1 MLLKLKTS
9 AKAQA
14 FPQSPCSARFNIV
27 TELKGLSNDIKKI
40 TELTVPTART
50 KLYVKAE
57 LIPVFEIGIK
67 IEHKRFNLFAPKD
80 FAASSRFGFIWEKL
94 DEMILYENGKKEI
107 VIAIM
112 INIFELVKWILF
124 AAIKMESPNR
134 EPGMQEGIW
143 INIS

>member
-1 MLLKLKTS
+1 M
-9 AKAQA
+9 
-14 FPQSPCSARFNIV
+14 
-27 TELKGLSNDIKKI
+27 

-50 KLYVKAE
+50 KLYVNAE
-57 LIPVFEIGIK
+57 LIPFFEIGIK

-134 EPGMQEGIW
+134 EPGMQDGIW
-143 INIS
+143 INTS

>member
-1 MLLKLKTS
+1 M
-9 AKAQA
+9 
-14 FPQSPCSARFNIV
+14 
-27 TELKGLSNDIKKI
+27 
-40 TELTVPTART
+40 
-50 KLYVKAE
+50 
-57 LIPVFEIGIK
+57 
-67 IEHKRFNLFAPKD
+67 FAPKD